1 MVFQNNGVTYT
12 LRNEDI
18 DYIESLGRK
27 LIIHSK
33 NEEIETY
40 GKISDIANELDDSF
54 YQIHRSYIVNMSKI
68 INYSK
73 NEVTLQNEDKIPLS
87 KYRYEDFAKEYSS
100 YLERSR

>member
-27 LIIHSK
+27 LIIHLK
-33 NEEIETY
+33 NEGIETY

-54 YQIHRSYIVNMSKI
+54 
-68 INYSK
+68 
-73 NEVTLQNEDKIPLS
+73 
-87 KYRYEDFAKEYSS
+87 
-100 YLERSR
+100 

>member
-1 MVFQNNGVTYT
+1 LISVHSIFREGRMVFQNNGVTYT

-33 NEEIETY
+33 NE
-40 GKISDIANELDDSF
+40 
-54 YQIHRSYIVNMSKI
+54 
-68 INYSK
+68 
-73 NEVTLQNEDKIPLS
+73 DKIPLS